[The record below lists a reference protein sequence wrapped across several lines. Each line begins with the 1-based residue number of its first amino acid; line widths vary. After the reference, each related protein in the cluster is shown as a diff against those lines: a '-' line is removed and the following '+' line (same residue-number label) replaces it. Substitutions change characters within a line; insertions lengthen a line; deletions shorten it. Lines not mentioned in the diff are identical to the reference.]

1 MDMQVKLTQ
10 FSHGGGCGC
19 KIAPG
24 VLEQIL
30 AKGAP
35 GIIPKQLLVG
45 IETSDDAAVYQI
57 NERQAIVA
65 TTDFFMPIVDD
76 PFDFGAIAATN
87 AISDVYA
94 MGGQPLFALALV
106 GMPVNQIPLEVI
118 RKILEGGESV
128 CARAG
133 IPIAGGH
140 TIDSVEPIY
149 GLVAIGLVDPRNL
162 KRNAGAQ
169 PGDKLVLGKPIGVGI
184 HSAALKK
191 GKLDDAGYKA
201 MIAATTK
208 LNTPGTKLG
217 ELAGVHAL
225 TDVTGFGLLG
235 HLLEIAKGSR
245 MGARLDWKSIP
256 LLPGALEF
264 AREGIATG
272 ASGRNWTGY
281 GTRVKLGAGLGE
293 PERAVLTD
301 PQTSGGLLVA
311 CDPKT
316 VDQVLAIF
324 RDEGFERAAVV
335 GEIVAGAPEVMVA

>member
-1 MDMQVKLTQ
+1 MDMQVRLTQ

-30 AKGAP
+30 AKAAP
-35 GIIPKQLLVG
+35 GLVPRDLLVG
-45 IETSDDAAVYQI
+45 IETSDDAAVYRI
-57 NERQAIVA
+57 NDRQAIVA

-106 GMPVNQIPLEVI
+106 GMPINQIPLEVI

-133 IPIAGGH
+133 IPVAGGH

-162 KRNAGAQ
+162 KRNAGAK

-201 MIAATTK
+201 MIATTTK
-208 LNTPGTKLG
+208 LNTPGTRLG
-217 ELAGVHAL
+217 QLDSVHAL

-235 HLLEIAKGSR
+235 HLLEIAKGSNA
-245 MGARLDWKSIP
+245 GARIDWKSVP
-256 LLPGALEF
+256 LLPHALEF
-264 AREGIATG
+264 AREGIVTG
-272 ASGRNWTGY
+272 ASGRNWNGY
-281 GTRVKLGAGLGE
+281 GSRVKLGEGIGE
-293 PERAVLTD
+293 AEKAILTD

-311 CDPKT
+311 CDPSA
-316 VDQVLAIF
+316 VDEVLEIF
-324 RDEGFERAAVV
+324 RADGFDRAATI
-335 GEIVAGAPEVMVA
+335 GDIIQGPAEVAVR